1 MQAPTLSY
9 TPTRR
14 GLWLRVLVREFLVPR
29 PRWGRLLVGP
39 QLMAVGGILIALGS
53 MWESSALGLVGGA
66 LVGIGVGWM
75 SWPLAGAWLAVTR
88 AGAVR
93 RRVAVT
99 LVLTNGAIE
108 LQRGEDRR
116 LFPLEDLERI
126 DTIGGEHWLR
136 FRGERAVMVPNRVA
150 QGEPGAFVAAVRS
163 QRALLTAVE
172 DDREEVTKTLRA
184 RPSPA

>member
-1 MQAPTLSY
+1 MVPPTLEY

-29 PRWGRLLVGP
+29 PRWARLLVGP
-39 QLMAVGGILIALGS
+39 EMMAVGAVGVGLAS
-53 MWESSALGLVGGA
+53 MWDSAALGLVSGT

-93 RRVAVT
+93 RRGPVK

-108 LQRGEDRR
+108 LQRADDRR

-126 DTIGGEHWLR
+126 DSIGGEHWLR
-136 FRGERAVMVPNRVA
+136 FAGDRAVMVPNRVS
-150 QGEPGAFVAAVRS
+150 QGDPSAFVAAIRS
-163 QRALLTAVE
+163 QVALIGAEKLAAPVAVAKG
-172 DDREEVTKTLRA
+172 R
-184 RPSPA
+184 